1 MGEEVRSL
9 DGVFIYWFGWIL
21 WIMITFFQKK
31 TTERLINVALLLLL
45 LACLP
50 LTFSIDGMTV
60 SVVFAALI
68 AYICW
73 QMRSFSWRMICFL
86 LVVSWT
92 IAAAYGAFQLMLI
105 FDPVIELLDT
115 RWMSAGIAFL
125 LACLFVRHIPRSC
138 LLAVAGLLQ
147 GEFVFHFVLQQ
158 FFHLQG
164 VTGSLYFFDI
174 VAVTVFFYGVLLTAK
189 GIVQLLQE
197 TAIRRPF
204 SSLEKTS

>member
-1 MGEEVRSL
+1 M
-9 DGVFIYWFGWIL
+9 DGVFIYWFGWLL
-21 WIMITFFQKK
+21 WIVITFFQKK
-31 TTERLINVALLLLL
+31 TTKRLVNAALLLLV

-50 LTFSIDGMTV
+50 LTFSVAGMSV
-60 SVVFAALI
+60 SVVFAAMI
-68 AYICW
+68 AYVCW
-73 QMRSFSWRMICFL
+73 QMRSFSWRTIFFF

-92 IAAAYGAFQLMLI
+92 IAAAYGAFRLMLI

-138 LLAVAGLLQ
+138 LLAVSGLLQ

-158 FFHLQG
+158 FFHLQE

-174 VAVTVFFYGVLLTAK
+174 VAITVFFYGILLTVK
-189 GIVQLLQE
+189 GVMRLVQE
-197 TAIRRPF
+197 MTIRRPF